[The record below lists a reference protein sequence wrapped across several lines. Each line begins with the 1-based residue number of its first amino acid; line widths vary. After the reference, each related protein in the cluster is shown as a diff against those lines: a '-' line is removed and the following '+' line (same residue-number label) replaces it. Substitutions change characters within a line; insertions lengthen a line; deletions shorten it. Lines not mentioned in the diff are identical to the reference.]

1 METAGCVGHPAVS
14 EWPMHARFFLGACFL
29 TGALLLPF
37 APAEPVLAGM
47 VLAGLIQLAFSRT
60 IDQ

>member
-1 METAGCVGHPAVS
+1 
-14 EWPMHARFFLGACFL
+14 MHARFFLGACFL